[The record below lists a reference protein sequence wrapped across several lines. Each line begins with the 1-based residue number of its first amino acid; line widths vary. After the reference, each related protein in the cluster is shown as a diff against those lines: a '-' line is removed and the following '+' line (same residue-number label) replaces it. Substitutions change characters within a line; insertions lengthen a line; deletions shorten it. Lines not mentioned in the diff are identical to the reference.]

1 MTENNK
7 EYIAKLSKVRTPIIY
22 DTIEKFNVRSR
33 DQGWMDTTIKS
44 ILPNL
49 GIMCGYACTG
59 KFIGEIPPVN
69 NERIYLFSD
78 IWKYVFESVRPSVMV
93 VQDLDYPNLRSC
105 AWGDVSA
112 SIFLNLGCIGV
123 ITNGGVR
130 DIREVEKLGFNL
142 FAPSPVVG
150 HGHGRFVEKN
160 VPVKVGALV
169 INPGDLIHSDEH
181 GVTIIPKEIELSD
194 LLKKIKEFMAS
205 EKKIIDFC
213 KKPNFKIE
221 KLNSIFEEHEK
232 KFSISSL
239 ESRL

>member
-1 MTENNK
+1 MVKNNK
-7 EYIAKLSKVRTPIIY
+7 DYITKLSRIRTPIIY

-78 IWKYVFESVRPSVMV
+78 IWKYVFESIRPSVMV

-142 FAPSPVVG
+142 FAPSTVVG
-150 HGHGRFVEKN
+150 HGHGRFIEKN
-160 VPVKVGALV
+160 TPVKIGSL
-169 INPGDLIHSDEH
+169 IIHPGDLLHADEH
-181 GVTIIPKEIELSD
+181 GVTIIPEEIPLKD
-194 LLKKIKEFMAS
+194 LLSKVKEFLIS
-205 EKKIIDFC
+205 EKKIIDYC
-213 KKPNFKIE
+213 KKPGFNLGVLDSF
-221 KLNSIFEEHEK
+221 FEEHERN
-232 KFSISSL
+232 F
-239 ESRL
+239 EMH